1 VDHPTGFRPPNSG
14 VTRILVHGV
23 GGSSPEDLLGTA
35 EVERVAGDHVAGF
48 YRTRETRGPIT
59 TEAYV
64 WGGLTSRGA
73 SQALWLLVLPFAL
86 VNVAGWLAERPT
98 HQRLVG
104 LQTRLLR
111 VAGMGLSLL
120 YVLWAAVVGV
130 DLIAYQ
136 CAGAPACR
144 QDRWWLAVFDNE
156 LLASSPGRRMVLGLV
171 APLGVLTLLA
181 LLGRRSRREFEAYAL
196 GDMAGSEAGEDAKP
210 GSLSF
215 WYRPT
220 LSGDMA
226 RLHAGASLATLA
238 LLLGWAVWGW
248 AASTAVG
255 AVAAGVVVIGT
266 MTVVA
271 AACLLAWRASPKT
284 KDDRF
289 LPIAVKRLAWWLPA
303 GLLAAAAV
311 LTWLSPGSNQRGSAP
326 GFGRAPIVVLALTA
340 AVIGVV
346 AVVQVLMRPRGRRIN
361 WTAVSITV
369 AGLVLAVFPSLRLL
383 AGLAAA
389 GLVAFLWRS
398 WGEPHGRLV
407 WVVVGLLAPGVVLSA
422 ATGELAYLGVA
433 VAMLGAAMGVLLAQH
448 DSVAGIGFR
457 WMGPAVV
464 SVVGLAAIA
473 GSFSGITGLVAD
485 WLDRDRSPRE
495 LAQEV
500 EDAGVDSVTAQRIE
514 EAFLAS
520 DGLTFPEAV
529 AAAEL
534 TGSGTTPQIL
544 DAVSAGLR
552 SKGPVIVVGTPPGGQ
567 WLAVGLASAVVLT
580 VAAVVA
586 LWVRLA
592 GGQIAIPVRRDG
604 EPPSPDGD
612 VELVKDEPAL
622 RIEASVRRFR
632 GFAEVARSADLVVTA
647 LAGLVVLGL
656 LTGVGWLLRHQ
667 VPLDQWADQPVP
679 ESWSWLATA
688 SRWFVTALPL
698 GAMLLVRRAYSDER
712 VRRRI
717 GTLWDVATFWPRRF
731 HPWAPPTYADRA
743 VPELAQRVRA
753 ATADGHRVLLA
764 GHSQGSVLAAAT
776 LTALENPVV
785 SRCVLVTHG
794 SPLATFYRPYFA
806 IAFDPGWATSLLHRM
821 GGGGQRPVW
830 RNFYRE
836 TDPIGG
842 AIFTGSDEL
851 AASALDGDDL
861 VADPWRWWH
870 HEGQPFPAVQ
880 VHSDYLVVP
889 RVRKWVEGVLAVLA
903 DEAAGDSDNPPT

>member
-1 VDHPTGFRPPNSG
+1 MDEPTGFRPPNPG

-23 GGSSPEDLLGTA
+23 GGSTPSDLLGTA
-35 EVERVAGDHVAGF
+35 DVERVAGDHIAGF
-48 YRTRETRGPIT
+48 YRPRHVDGAVT

-86 VNVAGWLAERPT
+86 VNVAGWLAERPH

-120 YVLWAAVVGV
+120 YVLWAAVIGI

-136 CAGAPACR
+136 CGGSAACR
-144 QDRWWLAVFDNE
+144 QDRWWLALFDND
-156 LLASSPGRRMVLGLV
+156 LLASSPGRRMVIGLL
-171 APLGVLTLLA
+171 APLGVLVLLA
-181 LLGRRSRREFEAYAL
+181 MLGRRSRREFEAYAL
-196 GDMAGSEAGEDAKP
+196 SDMVDVEPGEDATPKQ
-210 GSLSF
+210 LSF

-226 RLHAGASLATLA
+226 LLHAGASLGMLA
-238 LLLGWAVWGW
+238 LLLGWAVFGW
-248 AASTAVG
+248 AAGSVIG
-255 AVAAGVVVIGT
+255 AVAAGVVVVGT
-266 MTVVA
+266 MSVAA
-271 AACLLAWRASPKT
+271 AACLLAWRASPGPE
-284 KDDRF
+284 DDRS
-289 LPIAVKRLAWWLPA
+289 LDPWIKRLVWWLPA
-303 GLLAAAAV
+303 GLLVAAAV
-311 LTWLSPGSNQRGSAP
+311 LAWISPGVNERGPAP
-326 GFGRAPIVVLALTA
+326 GFGRAPMAVLALTA
-340 AVIGVV
+340 AIIGVV
-346 AVVQVLMRPRGRRIN
+346 AVVQVVMRPRGRRIN

-369 AGLVLAVFPSLRLL
+369 AGLVLAVLPSLRLL

-398 WGEPHGRLV
+398 SGERAGQLV
-407 WVVVGLLAPGVVLSA
+407 WVVVGLLAPGAVLTV

-433 VAMLGAAMGVLLAQH
+433 VAMLGSAMGLLLAEH
-448 DSVAGIGFR
+448 DSVPGIGFR

-464 SVVGLAAIA
+464 SVLGLATLA
-473 GSFSGITGLVAD
+473 GSLSGLTGLVSD

-500 EDAGVDSVTAQRIE
+500 EEAGVDRVTSEQIE
-514 EAFLAS
+514 QALLAS
-520 DGLTFPEAV
+520 DGLTLPERV
-529 AAAEL
+529 VIEEL
-534 TGSGTTPQIL
+534 TAIGVGSEVL
-544 DAVSAGLR
+544 EAVSASIR
-552 SKGPVIVVGTPPGGQ
+552 TKGPVIVVGTPPGGQ

-586 LWVRLA
+586 LWVRLVGEQRA
-592 GGQIAIPVRRDG
+592 RPVGRDG
-604 EPPSPDGD
+604 EPPPVGED
-612 VELVKDEPAL
+612 VEMVDGEPAE
-622 RIEASVRRFR
+622 RMEAAVRRSR
-632 GFAEVARSADLVVTA
+632 AVAAAARSADLVVTA

-667 VPLDQWADQPVP
+667 VPLVQWADQPVP

-688 SRWFVTALPL
+688 SRWVVTTLPL

-712 VRRRI
+712 LRRRI

-753 ATADGHRVLLA
+753 ATTAGRRVLLA

-776 LTALENPVV
+776 LTALEEPVV

-794 SPLATFYRPYFA
+794 SPLATFYRPYFT
-806 IAFDPGWATSLLHRM
+806 IAFDPGWATSLLDRDGRRWGATGLAQLLPRDRSDSRRHIHRR
-821 GGGGQRPVW
+821 G
-830 RNFYRE
+830 
-836 TDPIGG
+836 
-842 AIFTGSDEL
+842 
-851 AASALDGDDL
+851 
-861 VADPWRWWH
+861 
-870 HEGQPFPAVQ
+870 
-880 VHSDYLVVP
+880 
-889 RVRKWVEGVLAVLA
+889 RVGRLI
-903 DEAAGDSDNPPT
+903 SRRR

>member
-1 VDHPTGFRPPNSG
+1 MDYATGFRRPNPG

-23 GGSSPEDLLGTA
+23 GGSTPADLLGTSD
-35 EVERVAGDHVAGF
+35 VERVAGDHVAGF
-48 YRTRETRGPIT
+48 YRLREKNDAVT

-111 VAGMGLSLL
+111 VAAMGLSLL

-144 QDRWWLAVFDNE
+144 QDRWWLAVFDND
-156 LLASSPGRRMVLGLV
+156 LLASSPGRRMVLGLI
-171 APLGVLTLLA
+171 APLGVLALLA

-196 GDMAGSEAGEDAKP
+196 SDMAEREAGEDAKP
-210 GSLSF
+210 TELSF

-226 RLHAGASLATLA
+226 LLHAGASLATLA

-248 AASTAVG
+248 AAGSVVG
-255 AVAAGVVVIGT
+255 TVAAGVVVIGT
-266 MTVVA
+266 MSVIA
-271 AACLLAWRASPKT
+271 AACLLVLRASPGT
-284 KDDRF
+284 KDDRS
-289 LPIAVKRLAWWLPA
+289 LHPWVKRLGWWLPA
-303 GLLAAAAV
+303 GLLVAAAV
-311 LTWLSPGSNQRGSAP
+311 LAWISPGSNERGSAP
-326 GFGRAPIVVLALTA
+326 GFGRAPMAVLGLTA
-340 AVIGVV
+340 AVIGAV

-369 AGLVLAVFPSLRLL
+369 AGLALAAFPSLRLV

-398 WGEPHGRLV
+398 SAERAGQLML
-407 WVVVGLLAPGVVLSA
+407 VVVGLLAPGAVLTI

-433 VAMLGAAMGVLLAQH
+433 VAMLGTAMGVLLADH
-448 DSVAGIGFR
+448 DSVPGIGFR

-464 SVVGLAAIA
+464 SVLGMATLA
-473 GSFSGITGLVAD
+473 GSLSGITGLTAD

-495 LAQEV
+495 LAQEL
-500 EDAGVDSVTAQRIE
+500 EDAGVDRATSGRVEQ
-514 EAFLAS
+514 AFLAS
-520 DGLTFPEAV
+520 DGIVFPEAI
-529 AAAEL
+529 AIAEL
-534 TGSGTTPQIL
+534 AGANPQVL
-544 DAVSAGLR
+544 EAVSAGLR

-580 VAAVVA
+580 VAAAVA

-592 GGQIAIPVRRDG
+592 GAQAAIPVRHDG
-604 EPPSPDGD
+604 DPAPPGED
-612 VELVKDEPAL
+612 VELVEGEAEH

-632 GFAEVARSADLVVTA
+632 ALARVARSADLVVTA

-667 VPLDQWADQPVP
+667 VPLGQWADQPVP
-679 ESWSWLATA
+679 ENWSWLATA
-688 SRWFVTALPL
+688 SRWVVTALPL

-743 VPELAQRVRA
+743 VPELVQRVRA
-753 ATADGHRVLLA
+753 ATTDGRRVLLA

-776 LTALENPVV
+776 LTALEDAVV

-806 IAFDPGWATSLLHRM
+806 IAFDPGWASSLLARM
-821 GGGGQRPVW
+821 GAGGERPVW

-836 TDPIGG
+836 TDPIADAVFIG
-842 AIFTGSDEL
+842 ADEL
-851 AASALDGDDL
+851 AATALDGDVR

-870 HEGQPFPAVQ
+870 HQGQPFPAVQ
-880 VHSDYLVVP
+880 VHSDYLLVP
-889 RVRKWVEGVLAVLA
+889 RVRKWEEGVLSVLA
-903 DEAAGDSDNPPT
+903 DEAAADGVAEVT